1 MPPRQATRPATSS
14 RPKRPEGR
22 ARQERGVRT
31 EEAILQATMRL
42 LASRGIQGTS
52 LDLLAEEVGVAKSS
66 ILWHFGSKEELLLR
80 VAERVYDEVAR
91 GPVQRI
97 LALPTFEERAEA
109 SWQFFSETLR
119 QKPELRRVILYLI
132 FESVEGRPELRARL
146 QQLYRGIRDMYE
158 TGLRSV
164 VPEAAQ
170 RQRLA
175 VISVA
180 ALDGI
185 FLQWLLDPEAINLDA
200 LSAELR
206 ALRDSARGMVR
217 GGRAQTRPG
226 PGGRTETRPGTRTKG
241 ARTDD

>member
-119 QKPELRRVILYLI
+119 QKPELRRVMLYLI

-158 TGLRSV
+158 TGLRGV
-164 VPEAAQ
+164 VPDEGQ
-170 RQRLA
+170 RRRLA

-180 ALDGI
+180 SLDGL
-185 FLQWLLDPEAINLDA
+185 FLQWLLEPEAIDLEA
-200 LSAELR
+200 LHGELR
-206 ALRDSARGMVR
+206 ALRGAVRARGR
-217 GGRAQTRPG
+217 GTAGAATG
-226 PGGRTETRPGTRTKG
+226 PPNKKGTNR
-241 ARTDD
+241 

>member
-1 MPPRQATRPATSS
+1 MVRSIMPSRPAA
-14 RPKRPEGR
+14 RPAHAQRPRRADRR

-42 LASRGIQGTS
+42 LATRGIQGTS

-80 VAERVYDEVAR
+80 VAERVLDEVAR
-91 GPVQRI
+91 WPVQKI

-119 QKPELRRVILYLI
+119 QNPELRRVMLYLI

-146 QQLYRGIRDMYE
+146 QQLYRSIREMYE

-164 VPEAAQ
+164 VPDAAQ
-170 RQRLA
+170 RRRLA
-175 VISVA
+175 VLTAA
-180 ALDGI
+180 ALGGI
-185 FLQWLLDPEAINLDA
+185 FLQWLLDPEAVA
-200 LSAELR
+200 LEDLHEEMR
-206 ALRDSARGMVR
+206 ALRPGAAR
-217 GGRAQTRPG
+217 AAAG
-226 PGGRTETRPGTRTKG
+226 PPNKRSTNR
-241 ARTDD
+241 

>member
-1 MPPRQATRPATSS
+1 MPAREPASRPAVVS
-14 RPKRPEGR
+14 RPGR
-22 ARQERGVRT
+22 AERTRQERGVRT

-42 LASRGIQGTS
+42 LATRGIQGTS

-109 SWQFFSETLR
+109 SWRFFSETLR
-119 QKPELRRVILYLI
+119 QKPELRRVMLYLI

-146 QQLYRGIRDMYE
+146 QQLYRGIREMYE
-158 TGLRSV
+158 TGLRGA
-164 VPEAAQ
+164 VPDAAQ
-170 RQRLA
+170 RRRLA

-180 ALDGI
+180 ALDGL
-185 FLQWLLDPEAINLDA
+185 FLQWLLDPDAIDLES
-200 LSAELR
+200 LQHELR
-206 ALRDSARGMVR
+206 GLRDGARRMV
-217 GGRAQTRPG
+217 
-226 PGGRTETRPGTRTKG
+226 TKG
-241 ARTDD
+241 ARHDV

>member
-1 MPPRQATRPATSS
+1 MPQRQATRPAASS
-14 RPKRPEGR
+14 RPRRTEGR

-80 VAERVYDEVAR
+80 VAERVYEEVAS

-109 SWQFFSETLR
+109 SWKFFSETLR

-146 QQLYRGIRDMYE
+146 QQLYRGIREMYE
-158 TGLRSV
+158 TGLRGV

-175 VISVA
+175 IISVA

-185 FLQWLLDPEAINLDA
+185 FLQWLLDPDAIDLEALN
-200 LSAELR
+200 AELR
-206 ALRDSARGMVR
+206 ALRDSARSMVR
-217 GGRAQTRPG
+217 RRGTGGDATG
-226 PGGRTETRPGTRTKG
+226 PPNKRSTNR
-241 ARTDD
+241 